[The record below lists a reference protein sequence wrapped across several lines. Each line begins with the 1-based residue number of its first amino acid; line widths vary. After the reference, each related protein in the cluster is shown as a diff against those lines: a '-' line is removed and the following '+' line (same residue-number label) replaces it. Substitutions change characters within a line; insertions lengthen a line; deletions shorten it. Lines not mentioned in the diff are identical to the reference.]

1 MRSVNMRKEANM
13 KKEIMTAVISAALL
27 TSCSAQKSS
36 RTDDRDAE
44 STSVTASTTAAAD
57 TTETTTN
64 VTTSTAQTTTT
75 AATTKAAVTTT
86 VAARKT
92 LHTDLC
98 NTINAED
105 EPRAEENIKGISMRN
120 LDIYSVSDDRAVPEA
135 TEEQKQIILD
145 YIISHDLSPIND
157 GVYSFFP
164 NQGFFP
170 DESQLSFAI
179 TVEVPC
185 VSADHRLVF
194 SKDRTV
200 LGVKWNVAEAVG
212 IYYKL
217 EDAEQLAPIFD
228 FAEQYAAG
236 EVY

>member
-1 MRSVNMRKEANM
+1 MRLCNIRKEADM
-13 KKEIMTAVISAALL
+13 KKELIAAVLSAALL

-36 RTDDRDAE
+36 PSVSSGAE
-44 STSVTASTTAAAD
+44 PASVTASTTAAAD

-164 NQGFFP
+164 DYGLFP

-200 LGVKWNVAEAVG
+200 LGVKWDLAGEG
-212 IYYKL
+212 GSYYKL

-228 FAEQYAAG
+228 FAEQYTAG
-236 EVY
+236 